1 MEYKIRSDIFWNS
14 TDLIGLYFEK
24 AGKDWHLIDEKAQK
38 VTRTLGMEFIVST
51 YGSNLTDDRI
61 FYCFKIINKEK
72 FLWGKLKYG
81 Y

>member
-24 AGKDWHLIDEKAQK
+24 AGLNWHLIDKKAQK
-38 VTRTLGMEFIVST
+38 VTRTLGMEFIVSE
-51 YGSNLTDDRI
+51 YSLDSEDHI
-61 FYCFKIINKEK
+61 FYRFKIINKEK
-72 FLWGKLKYG
+72 FLWARLRYG